1 MMMMMMMIVIVMLMK
16 ILMMIKVD
24 GSFNCSVMI
33 KSKLTECIINISNID
48 VIGA

>member
-1 MMMMMMMIVIVMLMK
+1 MMMMMMMIVTIVM
-16 ILMMIKVD
+16 MMIVD

-33 KSKLTECIINISNID
+33 QSKLTECIINISNID